1 LSFGFHWRIN
11 ERVPFPIRIPAG
23 SSSFGSDVIKQKGKP
38 FFNILTENSTVKLF
52 LDAVA
57 HDTEEAACFIS
68 KNCIKSI
75 DLFELKSSFDGGGF
89 KYLYPVEDTSNNTG
103 NCRTNTVLLINKKS
117 KQKTVLRLYMVREPD
132 QFGQWKIFNVERE

>member
-1 LSFGFHWRIN
+1 MSFGFHWKIN
-11 ERVPFPIRIPAG
+11 AHVPFPIRIPTG
-23 SSSFGSDVIKQKGKP
+23 SSAFGSDVIIQNGKP

-57 HDTEEAACFIS
+57 HNTEEAACFIS

-75 DLFELKSSFDGGGF
+75 DLFELKNTFDGGGF
-89 KYLYPVEDTSNNTG
+89 KYLNPVEDNNKG
-103 NCRTNTVLLINKKS
+103 NCRTNTVLLINNNGS
-117 KQKTVLRLYMVREPD
+117 PKTILHLYMVREPD

>member
-1 LSFGFHWRIN
+1 MSFGFHLRIN
-11 ERVPFPIRIPAG
+11 GRIPFPIRIPTG
-23 SSSFGSDVIKQKGKP
+23 SSTFGSDVIIQNGKP

-57 HDTEEAACFIS
+57 HNTEEAACFIS

-89 KYLYPVEDTSNNTG
+89 KYLYPVEQNNNGT
-103 NCRTNTVLLINKKS
+103 CRTNTVLLINNNS
-117 KQKTVLRLYMVREPD
+117 KQKTILHLYMVREPD

>member
-1 LSFGFHWRIN
+1 M
-11 ERVPFPIRIPAG
+11 
-23 SSSFGSDVIKQKGKP
+23 QKEKP
-38 FFNILTENSTVKLF
+38 FFSILSENGTVKLF

-68 KNCIKSI
+68 KNCIKAI

-89 KYLYPVEDTSNNTG
+89 KYLYPVEENNIG
-103 NCRTNTVLLINKKS
+103 NCRTDTVLLINKKS

>member
-1 LSFGFHWRIN
+1 MSFGFHWRISG
-11 ERVPFPIRIPAG
+11 RAPLSIKISAG
-23 SSSFGSDVIKQKGKP
+23 SSAFGTDVIRQTGKP
-38 FFNILTENSTVKLF
+38 FFNILTENGTVKQF

-75 DLFELKSSFDGGGF
+75 DLIELKSSFDGGGF
-89 KYLYPVEDTSNNTG
+89 KYLYPAEDEAKNTG
-103 NCRTNTVLLINKKS
+103 NCRTNTVLLFNNKS
-117 KQKTVLRLYMVREPD
+117 NQNTIVRLYMVREPD

>member
-1 LSFGFHWRIN
+1 MSFGFHWRIN
-11 ERVPFPIRIPAG
+11 GCVPFPIRIPTG
-23 SSSFGSDVIKQKGKP
+23 SSAFGSDVIKQNGIP
-38 FFNILTENSTVKLF
+38 FLDIFTENSTVKLF

-57 HDTEEAACFIS
+57 HNTEDAACFIS

-89 KYLYPVEDTSNNTG
+89 KYLLPIEENNNKG
-103 NCRTNTVLLINKKS
+103 NCRTNTVLLINNQNQ
-117 KQKTVLRLYMVREPD
+117 QKTILHLYMVREPD

>member
-1 LSFGFHWRIN
+1 MSFGFHWRIHT
-11 ERVPFPIRIPAG
+11 RIPYPIRIPTG
-23 SSSFGSDVIKQKGKP
+23 SSSFGSDVIKQTGKP
-38 FFNILTENSTVKLF
+38 FINILTENSTVKLF

-75 DLFELKSSFDGGGF
+75 DLFELKSSYDGGGF
-89 KYLYPVEDTSNNTG
+89 KYLYSAGENNSG

-117 KQKTVLRLYMVREPD
+117 KQKTILHLYMVREPD